1 MTEDQKTG
9 ALAEIEARAA
19 AAEARGLR
27 FTARSWRDYAAN
39 MARRPAAGIVLAKI
53 GWDGGRR
60 AATGTP

>member
-1 MTEDQKTG
+1 MTENQKDA

-27 FTARSWRDYAAN
+27 FTARSWRDYAAS
-39 MARRPAAGIVLAKI
+39 MARRPAEEIVLSKV

-60 AATGTP
+60 APTSTP

>member
-1 MTEDQKTG
+1 MTEDQKAG

-39 MARRPAAGIVLAKI
+39 VAARSAGEIVLGRA
-53 GWDGGRR
+53 GWTDGD
-60 AATGTP
+60 A